1 MTKEE
6 ISKKAMEVIDNPSE
20 SSNSELKLAMDVIQ
34 SDFTNLKDN
43 LIKITYHLDTLE
55 ETYNKLL
62 TEYNKRNGFNKETK

>member
-55 ETYNKLL
+55 EKYNKLL
-62 TEYNKRNGFNKETK
+62 TEYNKRNGFDKKRK

>member
-20 SSNSELKLAMDVIQ
+20 SSNSELKLAMDIIQ

>member
-34 SDFTNLKDN
+34 SDFTKLKDK
-43 LIKITYHLDTLE
+43 LINITYHLDTLE

-62 TEYNKRNGFNKETK
+62 TEYNKRNGFDKKTK

>member
-34 SDFTNLKDN
+34 SDFTNLKEK
-43 LIKITYHLDTLE
+43 LINITYHLDTLE
-55 ETYNKLL
+55 ETYNKWL
-62 TEYNKRNGFNKETK
+62 TEYNKRNGFNKKTK

>member
-20 SSNSELKLAMDVIQ
+20 SSNSELILAMDVIQ
-34 SDFTNLKDN
+34 SDFTNLKDK
-43 LIKITYHLDTLE
+43 LIKITYQLDTLE

-62 TEYNKRNGFNKETK
+62 IEYNKRNGFNKKSK

>member
-62 TEYNKRNGFNKETK
+62 TEYNKRNGFDKKRK

>member
-6 ISKKAMEVIDNPSE
+6 ISKRAMEVIDNPSE
-20 SSNSELKLAMDVIQ
+20 SSNSELVLAMDVIQ
-34 SDFTNLKDN
+34 SDFTNLKDK
-43 LIKITYHLDTLE
+43 LIKITYQLDTLE

>member
-43 LIKITYHLDTLE
+43 LIKIT
-55 ETYNKLL
+55 LL
-62 TEYNKRNGFNKETK
+62 VFCS

>member
-6 ISKKAMEVIDNPSE
+6 ISKKSMEVIDNPSE

-34 SDFTNLKDN
+34 SDFTKLKDK
-43 LIKITYHLDTLE
+43 LINITYHLDTLE

-62 TEYNKRNGFNKETK
+62 TEYNKRNGFDKKTK